1 MPLSTFLN
9 GRTPTTLRGLL
20 FLSLSD
26 SAIIQ
31 KRTATSDSG
40 GGASWVWAS
49 TGTVSCRVYPAGGAG
64 PSIVGGALD
73 EATTHFCRL
82 PLGASVDTPD
92 RVVVSGRGTFE
103 VTLASVRTD
112 EASRLVEVMQVS

>member
-82 PLGASVDTPD
+82 PLGRPWILPIVWW
-92 RVVVSGRGTFE
+92 
-103 VTLASVRTD
+103 
-112 EASRLVEVMQVS
+112 SRAGERSRSRSRRFAPMRLRALSK